1 MSQIENDG
9 YSTSRIL
16 ELTIEIETQR
26 SPSVVEEKKDTLDEG
41 ARM

>member
-1 MSQIENDG
+1 MPQIENDG
-9 YSTSRIL
+9 YSTSKIL
-16 ELTIEIETQR
+16 ELSIEIWTLR